1 MRVEGL
7 ALVAALASPGCAR
20 QTNAARELRE
30 GPTLADVAVSADALQ
45 PVPSELTLKV
55 EGCPNS
61 ASSVTRYGD
70 YKYVWRG
77 APAPDGEV
85 GGGWES
91 QAAFR
96 TGIRAPWRRW
106 NDCTTLT
113 AYFAC
118 SRGLDTRLGLTAEC
132 AESVTATRNGDGTVS
147 LAAVVNHVN

>member
-1 MRVEGL
+1 MRVQAL
-7 ALVAALASPGCAR
+7 VLVAALASQGCAR
-20 QTNAARELRE
+20 QTNAARELRA

-55 EGCPNS
+55 DGCPNS
-61 ASSVTRYGD
+61 GTSVTRYGD

-77 APAPDGEV
+77 APGPDGGV
-85 GGGWES
+85 GGVWES

-96 TGIRAPWRRW
+96 EGIRAPWRRW

-118 SRGLDTRLGLTAEC
+118 S
-132 AESVTATRNGDGTVS
+132 
-147 LAAVVNHVN
+147 